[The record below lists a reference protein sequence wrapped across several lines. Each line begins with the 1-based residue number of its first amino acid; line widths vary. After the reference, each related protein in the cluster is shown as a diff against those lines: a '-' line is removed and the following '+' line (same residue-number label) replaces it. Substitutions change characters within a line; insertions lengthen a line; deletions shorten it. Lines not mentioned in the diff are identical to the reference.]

1 MHPTIRTVL
10 VTGAGGPA
18 GTSAVHQLLDRGMR
32 VIATDITPL
41 AFPAEDFL
49 LGPRAE
55 SPSYIPFLEET
66 VARLGV
72 DLLVPTV
79 QEELPALAAAAPIL
93 GCRVAIAAAGP
104 VLLCH
109 DKLLTMR
116 FLAAC
121 GIPVPSTATVRPS
134 GVSPQRVRERPFVV
148 KPRLSRGSR
157 GAVVLDS
164 SAQVPARDDTF
175 IAQELAP
182 GEEFRPQ
189 VHRSA
194 VDGAA
199 TAVVLRKPGP
209 GHGRIGDREGI
220 QRLDAGMEPQ
230 ISRIALDVA
239 RSLELDGAIDMDV
252 RRTRE
257 GHPVVLEVSARLGK
271 NSHHCPE
278 LLDGILDDAVGARAP
293 VRRPVAAIPDGAA

>member
-1 MHPTIRTVL
+1 MGVDHACSVCYKIGHAGTERRAPGRRSPRSTKTSSRRDRCPVPATHDPEGHPMHPTIRTVL

-93 GCRVAIAAAGP
+93 GCRVASAAAGP

-157 GAVVLDS
+157 GAVVLEDRKSTRLNS
-164 SAQVPARDDTF
+164 SHVA
-175 IAQELAP
+175 I
-182 GEEFRPQ
+182 
-189 VHRSA
+189 SYA
-194 VDGAA
+194 VFCLQKQNPKTPNQHA
-199 TAVVLRKPGP
+199 K
-209 GHGRIGDREGI
+209 
-220 QRLDAGMEPQ
+220 
-230 ISRIALDVA
+230 
-239 RSLELDGAIDMDV
+239 
-252 RRTRE
+252 
-257 GHPVVLEVSARLGK
+257 
-271 NSHHCPE
+271 
-278 LLDGILDDAVGARAP
+278 
-293 VRRPVAAIPDGAA
+293 

>member
-1 MHPTIRTVL
+1 MHPTVRTVL

-49 LGPRAE
+49 LGPRAD

-66 VARLGV
+66 ITRLGV

-79 QEELPALAAAAPIL
+79 QEELPTLAAAAPIL
-93 GCRVAIAAAGP
+93 DCRVAIAAPGP

-116 FLAAC
+116 FLAGC

-148 KPRLSRGSR
+148 KPRVSRGSR
-157 GAVVLDS
+157 GVVVVDS
-164 SAQVPARDDTF
+164 PAQVPARDDTY

-182 GEEFRPQ
+182 GEEFCPQ

-199 TAVVLRKPGP
+199 TVVVLRKPGP
-209 GHGRIGDREGI
+209 GHGRIGPREGVE
-220 QRLDAGMEPQ
+220 RLDPGAQPQ
-230 ISRIALDVA
+230 VTRLALDVA
-239 RSLELDGAIDMDV
+239 QSLELDGAIDMDV
-252 RRTRE
+252 RRTRD
-257 GHPVVLEVSARLGK
+257 GRPVVLEVNAGLGAD
-271 NSHHCPE
+271 SHHCPE
-278 LLDGILDDAVGARAP
+278 LLDGILDDAAGAR
-293 VRRPVAAIPDGAA
+293 RPAAAIPDGAA